1 MPDEVRYWRWLDVKT
16 IAIVTDR
23 SVFHWSIENN
33 TAPVK
38 IFDRHS
44 NLEGCQIINYRA
56 SLDQK
61 WLVLIGISAQ
71 QNRVVG
77 SMQLYSKER
86 GVSQPI
92 EGHAAAFAELKLD
105 DAVAPT
111 KLFSFAVR
119 SATGAAKVIT
129 SCVCV
134 WSLRKMNF
142 NTNNELNS
150 FKSLKSIIKK
160 AILPSRKSPLRS
172 ISLQSIRTI
181 SQSLCKSA
189 TNMASSIWSPRAVI
203 FTFMTWRLVL
213 PFTWT
218 ESAMKPSL
226 SPPNMKHLLVSLVST
241 KRARYNDVIT
251 RVGISDANDLQMHRF
266 FLWAWMRTPLFLIS
280 FRPLTTRNWLLSLLL
295 VVVSLVL
302 MTCTFNDSTNSFHQA
317 HTVKLQRLL
326 LTRHG

>member
-1 MPDEVRYWRWLDVKT
+1 MLIDIASTQLQVFNLETKSKLTSYMMPDEVRYWRWLDVKT

-38 IFDRHS
+38 VFDRHS

-119 SATGAAKVIT
+119 SASGSAKVIT
-129 SCVCV
+129 TSCV
-134 WSLRKMNF
+134 WMRKMNF
-142 NTNNELNS
+142 NTNNE
-150 FKSLKSIIKK
+150 
-160 AILPSRKSPLRS
+160 PLR
-172 ISLQSIRTI
+172 
-181 SQSLCKSA
+181 
-189 TNMASSIWSPRAVI
+189 
-203 FTFMTWRLVL
+203 
-213 PFTWT
+213 
-218 ESAMKPSL
+218 
-226 SPPNMKHLLVSLVST
+226 
-241 KRARYNDVIT
+241 
-251 RVGISDANDLQMHRF
+251 
-266 FLWAWMRTPLFLIS
+266 
-280 FRPLTTRNWLLSLLL
+280 
-295 VVVSLVL
+295 
-302 MTCTFNDSTNSFHQA
+302 
-317 HTVKLQRLL
+317 
-326 LTRHG
+326 